1 MKVILKQD
9 FEKLG
14 KAGEVVEVKA
24 GYARNYL
31 LPRDI
36 ALEATPTN
44 LRVFEEQKKL
54 DAQRLDKA
62 KKAALAL
69 ADKLEGVSCTA
80 AVAAGE
86 EDRIFGSVTSQTIA
100 ELLKEKGFDIDK
112 KRILLEE
119 PIKAL
124 GIYEVPIRLH
134 PEVEVKV
141 KVWVVRA

>member
-31 LPRDI
+31 VPRGI
-36 ALEATPTN
+36 ALEATPSN

-69 ADKLEGVSCTA
+69 AGKLEGVSCTA

-124 GIYEVPIRLH
+124 GIYDVPIRLH

-141 KVWVVRA
+141 KVWVVKA

>member
-14 KAGEVVEVKA
+14 KAGDVVEVKA

-31 LPRDI
+31 LPRGI
-36 ALEATPTN
+36 ALEATPSN

-62 KKAALAL
+62 KKGALAL
-69 ADKLEGVSCTA
+69 AEKLEGVSCTA
-80 AVAAGE
+80 AVAVGE

-112 KRILLEE
+112 KKIVLEE

-124 GIYEVPIRLH
+124 GIYDVPIRLH
-134 PEVEVKV
+134 PEVEAKV
-141 KVWVVRA
+141 KVWVVKA

>member
-31 LPRDI
+31 LPRGI
-36 ALEATPTN
+36 ALEATPSN

-69 ADKLEGVSCTA
+69 ADKLESVSCTA

-124 GIYEVPIRLH
+124 GIYDVPIRLH

-141 KVWVVRA
+141 KVWVVKA